1 MSYNIKSVNL
11 CSNLSCKRIL
21 RDLHI
26 NYCNE
31 ICQKLHNYY
40 HQVLSKGL
48 FELIT
53 KNNDSIVIPLYIIT
67 YSYRKINDIDNKN
80 KAVLWDTIDNK
91 TLVLDNRIPNF
102 NWNIINKHND
112 RFIENMKLCKRIL
125 VIKRLYEKKIQFLVK
140 IVCICK
146 ELIDRCPLEKVLR
159 TDLEYIK
166 SSL

>member
-31 ICQKLHNYY
+31 ICQKLHDY
-40 HQVLSKGL
+40 HDQVLSKGL

-53 KNNDSIVIPLYIIT
+53 NDNDKIVIPLYIIT
-67 YSYRKINDIDNKN
+67 HSYRKIDDIDNKN
-80 KAVLWDTIDNK
+80 KIVLWDTIDNK
-91 TLVLDNRIPNF
+91 TLVLDNKNT
-102 NWNIINKHND
+102 NIS
-112 RFIENMKLCKRIL
+112 IEKIKPCKRIL
-125 VIKRLYEKKIQFLVK
+125 VIKRLYEKKIHVLVK

-146 ELIDRCPLEKVLR
+146 ESIDRYPLEKVLR